1 MPIGLLEHS
10 NGKMYNCDN
19 VNVAIKLVKSR
30 EQNGTSESVVLN
42 LGTAATDLYT
52 QTTLYVYI
60 NVT

>member
-1 MPIGLLEHS
+1 MD
-10 NGKMYNCDN
+10 NCDN

-30 EQNGTSESVVLN
+30 EKNGTSESVVLN